1 MKRSKRFLSAVLVL
15 CMVLSMLPSLGL
27 TASAAATYTA
37 TPITDTSEIVA
48 GGMYI
53 FVENNNALIGEISN
67 STATS
72 VASFNLTGLSGSENY
87 VWTLEAS
94 DTDGQYYIKSN
105 SAGKYLTN
113 SVNSNGSGS
122 ASLSLLDTKSS
133 EWAFSYSD
141 SWLIQHNSDDK
152 NNGRFLGRTGE
163 TSTTYKAYASGNL
176 ASYPHA
182 FTIYKLTKVDIAAGD
197 VVATLVTSADELFA
211 GGHYLLVAY
220 DEVDSNLYTSTLVST
235 ASNASTKRN
244 LPSVSVGTGAPPQT
258 LTIPQATAENVYQ
271 FRLENTGDTWK
282 FSATNGDGYLYK
294 GTSNDT
300 ESQNVLRLSKYDYSK
315 PTTMAA
321 HSDEWNISFYEKTVG
336 EAVTA
341 PARIDNALYP
351 TYHIRLNHNA
361 ENNGKPIFS
370 SYTTPHNPVYLYRLT
385 YSATE
390 CPVAVNIRCGEG
402 LAYILKDG
410 AVIASSN
417 VAGSEGRAYVTAGDE
432 VTLVMKPANGY
443 KLSAAEMGSNR
454 ITGNDTDKYYWS
466 WNDTLN
472 AYTFTCTI
480 NSTSASNNYF
490 NVSFL
495 PRRAGSGITAV
506 QATEI
511 ADGYYV
517 ITGISAAP
525 ANNQHDAASTYLL
538 YGDDALAVSDN
549 IGSKSGAVLL
559 NDLGITLEN
568 TAPYTMNG
576 LSSYCLYYFEKVA
589 GTDYYTIRMCG
600 ATDAKYL
607 ACTSARSLKTVDTA
621 TKDAGAYWT
630 VSVKDTGAATITTN
644 AKTDTNDNSFTL
656 AFNGASNNLMFRGYA
671 SLTSS
676 LYEPILY
683 QADINGYAVS
693 YSKTGGGAVTAYNV
707 TKGNN
712 VASGSVQAKDSQI
725 RFTFTP
731 SEGYE
736 LKSASLNG
744 KDILSQISYNTYT
757 VNELDQS
764 VDVVATF
771 EKIVYNNAI
780 TVKYYVNNTLEE
792 TVGLTVEDKYYNVD
806 LSRSV
811 TVNGTSRTYADL
823 TFSKAVNGDAEYT
836 SVSDPIL
843 ISDGNT
849 INLYFLTTAVKL
861 KKTAT
866 ETTTPD
872 ANLTGKP
879 NGGTSN
885 GGIGAFSGTEN
896 NKDEHGN
903 VKQTFEVNLHVQSS
917 DMIPGY
923 TTAKPTDIILVLD
936 DSNSMFPAE
945 GDKTSINNAAIT
957 KEAISQFLDVALGEG
972 SKNRVAVVQYNT
984 YASAWNGTQLVKYG
998 NHSSLS
1004 EEGCFMSER
1013 AAVDAAVT
1021 AALTK
1026 ATVNT
1031 DGATNTM
1038 GGFFMTEIVA
1048 SKRSADTVAN
1058 RDLVII
1064 MFTDGEPTVRYTI
1077 SSDYKMQSTVAYD
1090 GTDAEGRAQTS
1101 NYEYNWALWLAQQLR
1116 DTVGTEKAHI
1126 YTVALLGGSEY
1137 TDDDRTLARY
1147 LLDKIPKEYTSTSS
1161 TVYDIVDDVNTS
1173 SLWEDSTSYAD
1184 AYFPVTGSDSAS
1196 VSAEL
1201 VDIFKQIA
1209 YTTVADSY
1217 ITGSLT
1223 DTIPAEFKL
1232 TDASKTKLEEA
1243 GWTVTENAD
1252 HTTTITKD
1260 NVVADKTGSN
1270 LTYEIEYQGGGVG
1283 SVFTNTS
1290 ASFTYTD
1297 ILTGT
1302 ETTGNFAKPAVSVV
1316 AWTKDDEVS
1325 ADIGVDRSIDVTYN
1339 DLFGWLTEG
1348 GYTFTSYKIRLT
1360 DKDGN
1365 DKTYYDAV
1373 NPQTDD
1379 EFDAFVDENSQTV
1392 SFYTLTPG
1400 LHTFYYVVEATV
1412 RAPGGTETTV
1422 YSRATKVEVT
1432 VTDLPTVNDA
1442 DVVKAGEKKTINVLW
1457 NDTLDGGE
1465 GVTTEVILTDAAGTP
1480 VTNMEG
1486 IDIEINKDGTITY
1499 TTSEGADGTGSV
1511 YEFYYVVKQTSG
1523 ELTLASQPT
1532 KVTVYSVESQYLVVD
1547 FGLTTLE
1554 KDYRLSS
1561 NAFIVDDIT
1570 LDSELTVSDLALRTG
1585 ENEYGTMTSDG
1596 SVFSFKPSTTNFN
1609 GVSVYEY
1616 SVEMPVNAYNQSA
1629 DNVTG
1634 TVTVIPA
1641 NNVYFEEDFISFTD
1655 GQGWAD
1661 EGVSN
1666 TREQDTNNLL
1676 RHGYEPAYDAF
1687 EQTDTYSNGNEKSVT
1702 VSADKKEANGYFTFT
1717 GTGFDLYSE
1726 CGPNSGVIVAEV
1738 YEGENTNGNRVKV
1751 ILMDTYLASA
1761 TYYQI
1766 PVIMC
1771 RDLEYKTYT
1780 VKLRAF
1786 YNAIFDHNYPAKTA
1800 VSDAR
1805 VRALLGLDAETELVC
1820 LDMHSVD
1827 LSGAKT
1833 GTAPKAV
1840 YGQYNVYVDAVRIYN
1855 PLGTLSADD
1864 GIAYT
1869 AYHAANEENPVF
1881 VNINDTVIDAANTTG
1896 WANAIAGVEGILYLA
1911 TGGESAN
1918 AQDVFD
1924 EQTLVCLGA
1933 AGTINTETANGKDYV
1948 LGKDGKRIQ
1957 YEGADVYV
1965 ANYYDPVHPEVLV
1978 GKAFYYDKDGSPVQ
1992 LNRGQLSTL
2001 NIYCYENKY
2010 DAIGPENEV
2019 YLKNGQ
2025 GLAFKVRENAHIQIS
2040 AKIPFGTSAILMA
2053 YTDHAVAGVNEE
2065 AAAVGWHTVEVVKSR
2080 TELYY
2085 DLTQYVNS
2093 DQTLI
2098 LKCVTDEDANTVLSL
2113 CNFKGVDTAAG
2124 TTGAEPLMTVD
2135 AYTLAAAM
2143 DAFYPKAHT
2152 HSYTDTVTA
2161 PTCTERGYTTH
2172 TCECSEIFVDS
2183 YVDALGHDWD
2193 DGAVT
2198 LAPTGTEAG
2207 VKTYSCSRC
2216 SETYTEPLAPLG
2228 DKPCDGGEDCPSA
2241 AFTDVSAK
2249 DWYHLSI
2256 DFVASHDL
2264 MGGIGDGKFDP
2275 EGTMNRA
2282 MLVTVLWRCE
2292 GKPTGAKNPF
2302 TDVPAGEWYTDAVA
2316 WAAENGI
2323 VNGVGDGKFDPLGN
2337 VTREQIAVIL
2347 CRYTEV
2353 CDIADTSKRG
2363 DLRGYPDVKQVSD
2376 YAADALAWAV
2386 GEGLILGSEGKLLP
2400 QGDATRA
2407 QVATILMRYL
2417 QMIEE

>member
-1 MKRSKRFLSAVLVL
+1 MPA
-15 CMVLSMLPSLGL
+15 
-27 TASAAATYTA
+27 
-37 TPITDTSEIVA
+37 TDTTLYAVYAKATVDSTP
-48 GGMYI
+48 
-53 FVENNNALIGEISN
+53 FKIS
-67 STATS
+67 
-72 VASFNLTGLSGSENY
+72 LTYDN
-87 VWTLEAS
+87 
-94 DTDGQYYIKSN
+94 DG
-105 SAGKYLTN
+105 
-113 SVNSNGSGS
+113 
-122 ASLSLLDTKSS
+122 
-133 EWAFSYSD
+133 
-141 SWLIQHNSDDK
+141 
-152 NNGRFLGRTGE
+152 
-163 TSTTYKAYASGNL
+163 TSTTYWVGSPSGTVLSAVTEEAS
-176 ASYPHA
+176 
-182 FTIYKLTKVDIAAGD
+182 AAQFSL
-197 VVATLVTSADELFA
+197 VATANGTY
-211 GGHYLLVAY
+211 YLY
-220 DEVDSNLYTSTLVST
+220 DETDKKYIGWSTKTTLLFSE
-235 ASNASTKRN
+235 NASTETENRWEWTYDA
-244 LPSVSVGTGAPPQT
+244 SAGTLKIGERFLAFNINTSGTPRFSTYNDSTTYPHT
-258 LTIPQATAENVYQ
+258 LVFSTSSYVTY
-271 FRLENTGDTWK
+271 TGYT
-282 FSATNGDGYLYK
+282 
-294 GTSNDT
+294 
-300 ESQNVLRLSKYDYSK
+300 
-315 PTTMAA
+315 
-321 HSDEWNISFYEKTVG
+321 
-336 EAVTA
+336 TA
-341 PARIDNALYP
+341 PDA
-351 TYHIRLNHNA
+351 
-361 ENNGKPIFS
+361 G
-370 SYTTPHNPVYLYRLT
+370 TTPSTDVKMT
-385 YSATE
+385 
-390 CPVAVNIRCGEG
+390 VNIRCGEG
-402 LAYILKDG
+402 T
-410 AVIASSN
+410 
-417 VAGSEGRAYVTAGDE
+417 AYVTRNGETIATTSQANNASSAYVSQGD
-432 VTLVMKPANGY
+432 VLTVVMKPATGY
-443 KLSAAEMGSNR
+443 HAVTLERDSAR
-454 ITGNDTDKYYWS
+454 
-466 WNDTLN
+466 
-472 AYTFTCTI
+472 I
-480 NSTSASNNYF
+480 NSDDWTAVDESGTYSAQYTVSTSSVYF
-490 NVSFL
+490 NVTFL
-495 PRRAGSGITAV
+495 PKRLNTGVVAEQVSTLEAGL
-506 QATEI
+506 
-511 ADGYYV
+511 YV
-517 ITGISAAP
+517 ITGVPSTQNTAP
-525 ANNQHDAASTYLL
+525 ESTDSNNAHDAANTYLL
-538 YGDDALAVSDN
+538 YGNDGLTGDVIGRKSAALKLSD
-549 IGSKSGAVLL
+549 IGVTLDSTSPYQMANL
-559 NDLGITLEN
+559 ND
-568 TAPYTMNG
+568 A
-576 LSSYCLYYFEKVA
+576 CLFEFAA
-589 GTDYYTIRMCG
+589 GEGDYSAYYTIRMCG
-600 ATDAKYL
+600 ATTDQYL
-607 ACTSARSLKTVDTA
+607 TCTGNNTENFIAQGTLSDNAYWSVTVDKNGVA
-621 TKDAGAYWT
+621 KIQSKAYPGRYLKFLDGGHYQFRT
-630 VSVKDTGAATITTN
+630 YA
-644 AKTDTNDNSFTL
+644 TDTDNSTWPVL
-656 AFNGASNNLMFRGYA
+656 YKASQTGY
-671 SLTSS
+671 L
-676 LYEPILY
+676 
-683 QADINGYAVS
+683 VS
-693 YSKTGGGAVTAYNV
+693 YSKTGGGTVTAYNV
-707 TKGNN
+707 TTGNN
-712 VASGSVQAKDSQI
+712 VVSGSVQAKDSYI

-736 LKSASLNG
+736 LTAVTLNG
-744 KDILSQISYNTYT
+744 EDILSQVSYNTYA
-757 VNELDQS
+757 VSKLDQG

-771 EKIVYNNAI
+771 TKIDYKNAI
-780 TVKYYVNNTLEE
+780 TVNYYVNSETAPRLTLTP
-792 TVGLTVEDKYYNVD
+792 TVVDKYYYVN
-806 LSRSV
+806 LSQSI
-811 TVNGTSRTYADL
+811 TVNGTSHTYADL

-843 ISDGNT
+843 ITNGDT

-861 KKTAT
+861 EKTAK
-866 ETTTPD
+866 ETTTAD
-872 ANLTGKP
+872 ASLTGKP

-885 GGIGAFSGTEN
+885 GGIGAFSGAEN

-903 VKQTFEVNLHVQSS
+903 VKQTFKVNLHVESS

-936 DSNSMFPAE
+936 DSNSMFPDTTD
-945 GDKTSINNAAIT
+945 GRTINNAQIT
-957 KEAISQFLDVALGEG
+957 KQAINTFLDVALNGN
-972 SKNRVAVVQYNT
+972 NRVAVVQYNS
-984 YASAWNGTQLVKYG
+984 YASAWDG
-998 NHSSLS
+998 SSFVQYAGSNATYSTLT
-1004 EEGCFMSER
+1004 EARCFMSDR
-1013 AAVDAAVT
+1013 TKINAAVS
-1021 AALTK
+1021 AALTQDED
-1026 ATVNT
+1026 N
-1031 DGATNTM
+1031 GATNTM
-1038 GGFFMTEIVA
+1038 GGFMMAQIVA
-1048 SKRSADTVAN
+1048 ETRSVNTERNLIV
-1058 RDLVII
+1058 LL
-1064 MFTDGEPTVRYTI
+1064 FTDGEPTVRY
-1077 SSDYKMQSTVAYD
+1077 
-1090 GTDAEGRAQTS
+1090 AEGTSSGTKVYYNTIETDRYTTGTTNYSGARTSDIEYDRAL
-1101 NYEYNWALWLAQQLR
+1101 YRGQQLR
-1116 DTVGTEKAHI
+1116 SAIDKFTKAKNYI
-1126 YTVALLGGSEY
+1126 YSVALLGGEDYVEADRILVEY
-1137 TDDDRTLARY
+1137 LM
-1147 LLDKIPKEYTSTSS
+1147 STSPKGFTFGDS
-1161 TVYDIVDDVNTS
+1161 HIEDLRDYVYTTDRWFNAS
-1173 SLWEDSTSYAD
+1173 AYSN
-1184 AYFPVTGSDSAS
+1184 AYFPVTSNDATT
-1196 VSAEL
+1196 VTNEMI
-1201 VDIFKQIA
+1201 DIFKQIA

-1217 ITGSLT
+1217 ITGTLT

-1260 NVVADKTGSN
+1260 NVVANETGSD
-1270 LTYEIEYQGGGVG
+1270 LTYEIEYQGGDVG

-1316 AWTKDDEVS
+1316 AWTVDDELS
-1325 ADIGVDRSIDVTYN
+1325 AEIGVDRSINVTNN
-1339 DLFGWLTEG
+1339 DLFDWLTEG

-1379 EFDAFVDENSQTV
+1379 EFDAYVDENSQTV

-1412 RAPGGTETTV
+1412 RAPDGKTTTTV
-1422 YSRATKVEVT
+1422 YSRSTKVDVT

-1442 DVVKAGEKKTINVLW
+1442 DVVKANEEKTINVLW
-1457 NDTLDGGE
+1457 NDSIVTGD
-1465 GVTTEVILTDAAGTP
+1465 GVTTTVTLTDKDGNKIDAADVGLTELN
-1480 VTNMEG
+1480 V
-1486 IDIEINKDGTITY
+1486 NKDGIIIY
-1499 TTSEGADGTGSV
+1499 KVPEGEEGIGSV
-1511 YEFYYVVKQTSG
+1511 YEFYYVVKQEVGDLTMTS
-1523 ELTLASQPT
+1523 APT
-1532 KVTVYSVESQYLVVD
+1532 KVTVYSVESQYIVVD
-1547 FGLTTLE
+1547 FGLTTQRRE
-1554 KDYRLSS
+1554 YRRSS
-1561 NAFIVDDIT
+1561 NVCIAEDIT
-1570 LDSELTVSDLALRTG
+1570 LDSELTVSELAPRAG
-1585 ENEYGTMTSDG
+1585 EKEYGTMTSDG
-1596 SVFSFKPSTTNFN
+1596 NAFAFTPSTTNFN
-1609 GVSVYEY
+1609 GVSVYQY
-1616 SVEMPVNAYNQSA
+1616 SVAMSANAYNQLA
-1629 DNVTG
+1629 DDVTA

-1751 ILMDTYLASA
+1751 ILMDTYLKSE

-1771 RDLEYKTYT
+1771 RGLEYKTYT

-1833 GTAPKAV
+1833 APAPDAV

-1855 PLGTLSADD
+1855 PLGPLSADD

-1881 VNINDTVIDAANTTG
+1881 VNINDTVIDASNTPG

-1911 TGGESAN
+1911 SRDESAN

-1924 EQTLVCLGA
+1924 EQTVMCLGA
-1933 AGTINTETANGKDYV
+1933 AGTINTQTDEASGKTYV
-1948 LGKDGKRIQ
+1948 LDNKNQRIK
-1957 YEGADVYV
+1957 YDGADVYV
-1965 ANYYDPVHPEVLV
+1965 ADYYDPEHPEVLV
-1978 GKAFYYDKDGSPVQ
+1978 GKAFYYDKVTDADKGTETIK

-2001 NIYCYENKY
+2001 KIYCYENKY

-2053 YTDHAVAGVNEE
+2053 YTDHQVKDDEGGVSEP
-2065 AAAVGWHTVEVVKSR
+2065 GWQTVEVVKSR

-2113 CNFKGVDTAAG
+2113 CNIKGVGAGAA

-2143 DAFYPKAHT
+2143 DAFYQKAHT
-2152 HSYTDTVTA
+2152 HTYTDTVTA

-2172 TCECSEIFVDS
+2172 TCECSDSFVDS

-2193 DGAVT
+2193 DGVVT
-2198 LAPTGTEAG
+2198 LAPTETEAG
-2207 VKTYSCSRC
+2207 VKIYSCSRC
-2216 SETYTEPLAPLG
+2216 SETYTEPLAPIG

-2249 DWYHLSI
+2249 DWYHLSV
-2256 DFVASHDL
+2256 DFVAEHEL

-2282 MLVTVLWRCE
+2282 MLVTVLWRCA

-2302 TDVPAGEWYTDAVA
+2302 SDVPAGEWYTAAVA

>member
-1 MKRSKRFLSAVLVL
+1 M
-15 CMVLSMLPSLGL
+15 
-27 TASAAATYTA
+27 
-37 TPITDTSEIVA
+37 
-48 GGMYI
+48 
-53 FVENNNALIGEISN
+53 
-67 STATS
+67 
-72 VASFNLTGLSGSENY
+72 
-87 VWTLEAS
+87 
-94 DTDGQYYIKSN
+94 
-105 SAGKYLTN
+105 
-113 SVNSNGSGS
+113 
-122 ASLSLLDTKSS
+122 
-133 EWAFSYSD
+133 
-141 SWLIQHNSDDK
+141 
-152 NNGRFLGRTGE
+152 
-163 TSTTYKAYASGNL
+163 
-176 ASYPHA
+176 
-182 FTIYKLTKVDIAAGD
+182 
-197 VVATLVTSADELFA
+197 
-211 GGHYLLVAY
+211 
-220 DEVDSNLYTSTLVST
+220 
-235 ASNASTKRN
+235 
-244 LPSVSVGTGAPPQT
+244 
-258 LTIPQATAENVYQ
+258 
-271 FRLENTGDTWK
+271 
-282 FSATNGDGYLYK
+282 
-294 GTSNDT
+294 
-300 ESQNVLRLSKYDYSK
+300 
-315 PTTMAA
+315 
-321 HSDEWNISFYEKTVG
+321 
-336 EAVTA
+336 
-341 PARIDNALYP
+341 
-351 TYHIRLNHNA
+351 
-361 ENNGKPIFS
+361 
-370 SYTTPHNPVYLYRLT
+370 
-385 YSATE
+385 
-390 CPVAVNIRCGEG
+390 
-402 LAYILKDG
+402 
-410 AVIASSN
+410 
-417 VAGSEGRAYVTAGDE
+417 
-432 VTLVMKPANGY
+432 
-443 KLSAAEMGSNR
+443 
-454 ITGNDTDKYYWS
+454 
-466 WNDTLN
+466 
-472 AYTFTCTI
+472 
-480 NSTSASNNYF
+480 
-490 NVSFL
+490 
-495 PRRAGSGITAV
+495 
-506 QATEI
+506 
-511 ADGYYV
+511 
-517 ITGISAAP
+517 
-525 ANNQHDAASTYLL
+525 
-538 YGDDALAVSDN
+538 
-549 IGSKSGAVLL
+549 
-559 NDLGITLEN
+559 
-568 TAPYTMNG
+568 
-576 LSSYCLYYFEKVA
+576 
-589 GTDYYTIRMCG
+589 
-600 ATDAKYL
+600 
-607 ACTSARSLKTVDTA
+607 KTVDS
-621 TKDAGAYWT
+621 KDKEEAHWT
-630 VSVKDTGAATITTN
+630 VTIDSATGAATITHVKDTTRELRFN
-644 AKTDTNDNSFTL
+644 YSNEQFRAYARKTDGTITGN
-656 AFNGASNNLMFRGYA
+656 
-671 SLTSS
+671 
-676 LYEPILY
+676 PPVLY
-683 QADINGYAVS
+683 QADVNGYTVS

-792 TVGLTVEDKYYNVD
+792 TVELTVPDKYYNVD

-849 INLYFLTTAVKL
+849 INLYFLTTAVNL
-861 KKTAT
+861 EKTAK

-872 ANLTGKP
+872 ASLTGKP

-936 DSNSMFPAE
+936 DSNSMFPDTTD
-945 GDKTSINNAAIT
+945 GRTINNAEIT
-957 KEAISQFLDVALGEG
+957 QTAISAFLDVALNGN
-972 SKNRVAVVQYNT
+972 NRVAVVQYNS
-984 YASAWNGTQLVKYG
+984 YASAWDGSKFVKYAG
-998 NHSSLS
+998 SNATYSTLT
-1004 EEGCFMSER
+1004 EARCFMSDR
-1013 AAVDAAVT
+1013 TAINTAVST
-1021 AALTK
+1021 ALK
-1026 ATVNT
+1026 QDEDN
-1031 DGATNTM
+1031 GATNTM
-1038 GGFFMTEIVA
+1038 GGFMMAQIVA
-1048 SKRSADTVAN
+1048 ETRDIDTERNLMV
-1058 RDLVII
+1058 LL
-1064 MFTDGEPTVRYTI
+1064 FTDGEPTVRY
-1077 SSDYKMQSTVAYD
+1077 
-1090 GTDAEGRAQTS
+1090 AEGTSSGTKVYYNTIETDRYTTGTTNYSGARTSDIEYDRAL
-1101 NYEYNWALWLAQQLR
+1101 YRGQQLR
-1116 DTVGTEKAHI
+1116 SAIDKFTKAKNYI
-1126 YTVALLGGSEY
+1126 YSVALLGGEDYGETDRLLVEY
-1137 TDDDRTLARY
+1137 LM
-1147 LLDKIPKEYTSTSS
+1147 STSPKGFTFGS
-1161 TVYDIVDDVNTS
+1161 SHIEDLREYVYTTDRWFNAAAYS
-1173 SLWEDSTSYAD
+1173 N
-1184 AYFPVTGSDSAS
+1184 AYFPVTSNDATT
-1196 VSAEL
+1196 VTNEM

-1260 NVVADKTGSN
+1260 NVVADAKGSD
-1270 LTYEIEYQGGGVG
+1270 LTYEIEYQGSGVG

-1379 EFDAFVDENSQTV
+1379 EFDAYVDENSQTV

-1412 RAPGGTETTV
+1412 RAPDGTETTV

-1442 DVVKAGEKKTINVLW
+1442 DVVKAGEAKEINVLW
-1457 NDTLDGGE
+1457 NDSIVTGD
-1465 GVTTEVILTDAAGTP
+1465 GVTTTVTLTDKDGNKIDAADVGLTELN
-1480 VTNMEG
+1480 V
-1486 IDIEINKDGTITY
+1486 NKDGTIIY
-1499 TTSEGADGTGSV
+1499 KVPEGEEGIGSV
-1511 YEFYYVVKQTSG
+1511 YEFYYVVEQTVG
-1523 ELTLASQPT
+1523 DLTMTSAPT
-1532 KVTVYSVESQYLVVD
+1532 KVTVYSVESQYIVVD
-1547 FGLTTLE
+1547 FGLTTQSRE
-1554 KDYRLSS
+1554 YRRSS
-1561 NAFIVDDIT
+1561 NVCIAEDIT
-1570 LDSELTVSDLALRTG
+1570 LDSELTVSELAPRAG
-1585 ENEYGTMTSDG
+1585 EKEYGTMTSDG
-1596 SVFSFKPSTTNFN
+1596 NAFAFTPSTTNFN
-1609 GVSVYEY
+1609 GVSVYQY
-1616 SVEMPVNAYNQSA
+1616 SVAMSANAYNQLA
-1629 DNVTG
+1629 DDVTA

-1676 RHGYEPAYDAF
+1676 RHGYDPAYDAF
-1687 EQTDTYSNGNEKSVT
+1687 EPTDTYSNGNEKSVT
-1702 VSADKKEANGYFTFT
+1702 VTSDEVKREANGYFTFT
-1717 GTGFDLYSE
+1717 GTGFDLYGE
-1726 CGPNSGVIVAEV
+1726 CGPSSGVIVAEV

-1751 ILMDTYLASA
+1751 ILMDTYLANK

-1771 RDLEYKTYT
+1771 RLANHGTYT

-1786 YNAIFDHNYPAKTA
+1786 YNEIFDHNYPAKTA

-1833 GTAPKAV
+1833 GTAPDAV

-1855 PLGTLSADD
+1855 PLGPLSADD

-1896 WANAIAGVEGILYLA
+1896 WANETAGVKGILYLA

-1933 AGTINTETANGKDYV
+1933 AGTINTQTDEASGKTYV
-1948 LGKDGKRIQ
+1948 LDNKNQRIK
-1957 YEGADVYV
+1957 YDGADVYV

-2040 AKIPFGTSAILMA
+2040 AKIPFGTSATLMA
-2053 YTDHAVAGVNEE
+2053 YTDHQVKDDEGGVSEP
-2065 AAAVGWHTVEVVKSR
+2065 GWQTVEVVKSR

-2113 CNFKGVDTAAG
+2113 CNIKGVGAGAA
-2124 TTGAEPLMTVD
+2124 TTGAEPLMAVD

-2172 TCECSEIFVDS
+2172 TCECSDSFVDS

-2193 DGAVT
+2193 DGVVT
-2198 LAPTGTEAG
+2198 LAPTETEAG
-2207 VKTYSCSRC
+2207 VKIYSCSRC
-2216 SETYTEPLAPLG
+2216 SETYTEPLAPIG

-2249 DWYHLSI
+2249 DWYHLSV
-2256 DFVASHDL
+2256 DFVAEHEL

-2282 MLVTVLWRCE
+2282 MLVTVLWRCA

-2302 TDVPAGEWYTDAVA
+2302 SDVPAGEWYTAAVA